1 MSDAELEQASVI
13 AIHRWIRLYAVATE
27 RDFNHSSTTL
37 RPKTS
42 RIIRD
47 PFVKSDSADDT
58 ELFLVPGGR
67 YLVRYSSGG
76 LCVWDLGYTSNADP
90 KLLASLRRYGG
101 IYVLG
106 INTTSDRT
114 GLIIAESR

>member
-1 MSDAELEQASVI
+1 MI

-76 LCVWDLGYTSNADP
+76 LCVWDLGYTSNADY
-90 KLLASLRRYGG
+90 KLLASVGPEGG
-101 IYVLG
+101 TYRCMV
-106 INTTSDRT
+106 NATSDGMGFT
-114 GLIIAESR
+114 IVGFNP